1 MGTNLGSQLADARA
15 RAFEQIAEKAAVE
28 WDSALLTEMERR
40 FNARCHPE
48 DYEHLRYDDT
58 QLGVEFA
65 IEWIKKHAVVLW
77 PGDIK

>member
-1 MGTNLGSQLADARA
+1 METSLGKQLAAARA

-40 FNARCHPE
+40 FNAPTNSE
-48 DYEHLRYDDT
+48 DHENLRWDDT

-77 PGDIK
+77 TGDIR